1 MRSYEF
7 YRTCPLSTAALQT
20 GAGAVV
26 CGDVTADRVLGTAVF
41 GQNIEEA
48 KQSGSRLETDTG
60 SRCWKLEA
68 ALNVRCAMLS

>member
-1 MRSYEF
+1 MSPIH
-7 YRTCPLSTAALQT
+7 CSTAALQT

-26 CGDVTADRVLGTAVF
+26 CGNVTADWVLGTAVF

-48 KQSGSRLETDTG
+48 KQSGYRLETDTG

-68 ALNVRCAMLS
+68 AVSAVCDVELSYAGL